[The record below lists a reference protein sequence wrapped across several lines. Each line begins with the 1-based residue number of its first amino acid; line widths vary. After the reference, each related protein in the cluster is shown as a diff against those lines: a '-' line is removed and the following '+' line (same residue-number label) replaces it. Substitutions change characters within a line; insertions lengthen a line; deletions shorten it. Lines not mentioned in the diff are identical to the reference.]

1 MQTNIHNN
9 TQTVKQK
16 LNERINIEI
25 MENELDAMDWELNSL
40 VWTLYWFVDL
50 FNIVFFKGTP
60 VPIPALT
67 FEKSR
72 VNNFGWYRVG
82 LNDFAVKNQINLNR
96 LYIDRP
102 LYETLGT
109 LLHEMVHGFEQE
121 HVEEAKKTKGWYHTK
136 AFREKLKECGI
147 HTDERG
153 CHVAIGD
160 PFRYILIRHGV
171 DFNHAN
177 MIQKGG
183 LILIPPKPKKK
194 GKSKLKKWSCGC
206 QNVRI
211 GKSEF
216 HATCNLCGNE
226 FELID

>member
-1 MQTNIHNN
+1 MRKTFQTNARR
-9 TQTVKQK
+9 K
-16 LNERINIEI
+16 LDERVNIEI
-25 MENELDAMDWELNSL
+25 MANELDAMDWELNSL
-40 VWTLYWFVDL
+40 VWDLYWFVDL
-50 FNIVFFKGTP
+50 FNIVFFKGES

-72 VNNFGWYRVG
+72 VNNLGFYCIGR
-82 LNDFAVKNQINLNR
+82 NDFAVKNQINLNR

-102 LYETLGT
+102 LSKTLGT
-109 LLHEMVHGFEQE
+109 LLHEMVHSFEYIYI
-121 HVEEAKKTKGWYHTK
+121 EESKRTKNWYHTK

-171 DFNHAN
+171 DFNHGN
-177 MIQKGG
+177 MVQKGG
-183 LILIPPKPKKK
+183 LVLIPPKPKKK

-206 QNVRI
+206 TNIRVAV
-211 GKSEF
+211 KDLKAVCLKCE
-216 HATCNLCGNE
+216 NE

>member
-1 MQTNIHNN
+1 MRKIFQTNARR
-9 TQTVKQK
+9 K
-16 LNERINIEI
+16 LDERVNIEI
-25 MENELDAMDWELNSL
+25 MANELDAMDWELNSL
-40 VWTLYWFVDL
+40 VWDLYWFVDF
-50 FNIVFFKGTP
+50 FNIVFFKGES

-72 VNNFGWYRVG
+72 VNNLGFYRIG
-82 LNDFAVKNQINLNR
+82 RNDFAVKDQINLNR

-102 LYETLGT
+102 LSETLGT
-109 LLHEMVHGFEQE
+109 LLHEMVHSFEYIYI
-121 HVEEAKKTKGWYHTK
+121 EESKRTKNWYHTK

-153 CHVAIGD
+153 CHMAIGD

-171 DFNHAN
+171 DFNHSN
-177 MIQKGG
+177 MVDKGG
-183 LILIPPKPKKK
+183 LVLIPPKPKKK